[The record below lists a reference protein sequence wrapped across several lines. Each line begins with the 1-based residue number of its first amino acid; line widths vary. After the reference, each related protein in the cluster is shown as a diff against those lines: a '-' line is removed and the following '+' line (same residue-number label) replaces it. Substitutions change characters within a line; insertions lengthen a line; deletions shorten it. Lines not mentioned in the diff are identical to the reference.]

1 MSDQPAG
8 VEDFATLKQPAGPAM
23 RIKTLL
29 DVDQNPAR
37 SIQGS
42 TRPISRLHAICR
54 RTRLTFGLLALSA
67 LFVDVAVA
75 DAQFAEAVEA
85 ADTEAA
91 PTQVIIRSRNA
102 TPNVSTSQTPP
113 NSSPAKPA
121 SSSSNSKPDDKKGD
135 SKDGKKDG
143 EAKTSDVVTRP
154 MTPDTPANPDELDAT
169 PNEAGMLRLNFQG
182 QPWPGVISWLKK
194 VSGKSLDW
202 QELPGGYLN
211 LSTHREYT
219 VEEARN
225 IINRHLLAR
234 GYTILIRDE
243 LMTVEKIEKLNP
255 AMVPRVTA
263 AELDQRGDYEFV
275 KVSFTLTAL
284 VAAQAAEELKPM
296 LSPNGKLLP
305 LTQTNRLEAID
316 SVINL
321 REIRELLT
329 EEQSGDGIE
338 RRVWQF
344 ALQHVRAED
353 IVGPLYALLGEQP
366 PPSSGGAPMSSSQ
379 MQQIQQQMQQM
390 QKQMQQAA
398 GKGGGGADEKKI
410 QIVPVP
416 RENVLLVTGPA
427 DKIATISDA
436 IELLDQKSLRS
447 QSILDSIQRTEVYR
461 LENFDPDA
469 FIETVQE
476 LGGLSPLTQIRADK
490 TRGAVIVSGSKI
502 DHLILEQLLEKIDGT
517 SREFHVIPLRKLDAE
532 YVAGSIKL
540 MMGEEEEKK
549 EDTRR
554 SYYFNPYG
562 SSRSD
567 DKKSSDKFT
576 IDADVE
582 YNRLLLR
589 CSEFELEQVQDL
601 LIKLGEL
608 PQPGGNP
615 SRRRIFETG
624 DLEDSMLL
632 IERLQKV
639 WPSRGANEL
648 KIIPPVVEPKKETV
662 VPTGPISPDVLEPI
676 KPAPKKNDAQK
687 PVNDKPVTTAQR
699 SHRPEPN
706 PFRTSSQPLFV
717 TASQSQVVDSEDS
730 ATSSDEETAPAT
742 ASGAEADTSTADEA
756 LRKLVERIRAKQQ
769 EANRRPASTE
779 SGETASTTSGPAPIQ
794 IRIGTKGELY
804 VESDDTAALD
814 LLEEVLDEY
823 APPKRDWKV
832 IELKYPQTWAYGIEV
847 ILKDIFKEEIDAS
860 EKNEGGMRYSPFYG
874 FYPGSSNDSGPRRLS
889 ARKPLKIISDRDSHT
904 ILVQGASDEQ
914 LRMIE
919 ELIEIYDKPQ
929 STEARSIRKTQI
941 FKIRYSKANV
951 IADAIKEVYRD
962 LLSENDKALQEAQG
976 KKKEDRPSERSY
988 TYIYGGGGGS
998 DGEDQ
1003 EQPIRF
1009 KGLLSIGVDETANIL
1024 IISATEGLL
1033 ANVAQI
1039 VEQLDD
1045 AAQPNSSFKVV
1056 QVNTRV
1062 NLRELQKKLQG
1073 MLAPRPPQQP
1083 KNQNAKGQP
1092 QNGDNNNQN
1101 GGENNR

>member
-1 MSDQPAG
+1 
-8 VEDFATLKQPAGPAM
+8 M
-23 RIKTLL
+23 RIKTLRI
-29 DVDQNPAR
+29 VFRNPA
-37 SIQGS
+37 GS
-42 TRPISRLHAICR
+42 AQCPTDPKASHRQTRR
-54 RTRLTFGLLALSA
+54 RIGLTIGLLTLSA
-67 LFVDVAVA
+67 LLVDASSVG
-75 DAQFAEAVEA
+75 AQFSEVEGA
-85 ADTEAA
+85 IVEDAGPA
-91 PTQVIIRSRNA
+91 QVIRSRSSS
-102 TPNVSTSQTPP
+102 PNVSTPSTPP
-113 NSSPAKPA
+113 GSSPSKP
-121 SSSSNSKPDDKKGD
+121 SSSSSKPDEKKGEPN
-135 SKDGKKDG
+135 DGKKEGDG
-143 EAKTSDVVTRP
+143 DKTSDVVKRP
-154 MTPDTPANPDELDAT
+154 TEPDAPANPDELAVT
-169 PNEAGMLRLNFQG
+169 PNEAGMLKLNFQG
-182 QPWPGVISWLKK
+182 QPWPDVIRWLKK

-219 VEEARN
+219 VDEARN
-225 IINRHLLAR
+225 MINRHLLAR

-263 AELDQRGDYEFV
+263 VELDQRGDYEFV

-344 ALQHVRAED
+344 SLEYVRAED
-353 IVGPLYALLGEQP
+353 IVGPLYALLGEQAP
-366 PPSSGGAPMSSSQ
+366 ATGGGSPMSSSQ

-398 GKGGGGADEKKI
+398 GKGGGGAQEQKI

-427 DKIATISDA
+427 DKIATIADA
-436 IELLDQKSLRS
+436 VELLDQKSLRS

-490 TRGAVIVSGSKI
+490 TRGAVIVSGSKV
-502 DHLILEQLLEKIDGT
+502 DHLILGQLLEKIDGT

-567 DKKSSDKFT
+567 EKKSSDKFT

-676 KPAPKKNDAQK
+676 KPAPRKDDQK
-687 PVNDKPVTTAQR
+687 PVSDKPVKTAK
-699 SHRPEPN
+699 RPHSREPN
-706 PFRTSSQPLFV
+706 PFRASTQPRFM
-717 TASQSQVVDSEDS
+717 TASQSQVVESEET
-730 ATSSDEETAPAT
+730 ATSANKETAPAT
-742 ASGAEADTSTADEA
+742 DRGAEADTSTADEA

-769 EANRRPASTE
+769 EANLRPTPTQNGATSP
-779 SGETASTTSGPAPIQ
+779 TTSDLAPIQ

-919 ELIEIYDKPQ
+919 ELIEIYDRPQ

-988 TYIYGGGGGS
+988 TYIYGGGDGS
-998 DGEDQ
+998 EGEEQ

-1009 KGLLSIGVDETANIL
+1009 KGLLSIGVDEAANIL

-1039 VEQLDD
+1039 VEQLDE

-1073 MLAPRPPQQP
+1073 MLAPRPPQQQ

-1101 GGENNR
+1101 GGENSK